1 MTRVNTRLSALKR
14 NPRRVAILAPLLL
27 LAIAT
32 LAVAQP
38 ASSPNADSSAA
49 QAPAQPPSSDP
60 NTSALTSTGG
70 IDFPTKYVFRGI
82 VQESDSK
89 MTLFPYGDVG
99 LALHSGNGTIKSV
112 SANFGIWNA
121 LMTGSSGSNGPT
133 GKLHYEDD
141 FYATLGLGFARG
153 FSLATT
159 YTAYTSPNNSFN
171 TVHELSFKISKAHLL
186 APYGLV
192 AFELDGQADSGTNE
206 GTYLELGVGPSWAL
220 PGGKVTLGVPVKVGL
235 SLNDYYEAADG
246 DKKFGFFDVGAL
258 LTVPFTS
265 STSRFGAWN
274 VHGGVDVYTFGD
286 RTREFNNGDRNKV
299 VGSFGIGVVY

>member
-1 MTRVNTRLSALKR
+1 MTRVSTRVPVAVFATVLVLSIAS
-14 NPRRVAILAPLLL
+14 LAG
-27 LAIAT
+27 
-32 LAVAQP
+32 AQS
-38 ASSPNADSSAA
+38 ASSPSADSSAA
-49 QAPAQPPSSDP
+49 QPQSPAPPPPSDP

-82 VQESDSK
+82 VQEADSK
-89 MTLFPYGDVG
+89 LTLFPYGDVG
-99 LALHSGNGTIKSV
+99 LALHSGEGAIKTV

-121 LMTGSSGSNGPT
+121 LMTGSSGSNGPN
-133 GKLHYEDD
+133 GKIHYEDD

-159 YTAYTSPNNSFN
+159 YTAYTSPNGAFS
-171 TVHELSFKISKAHLL
+171 TVHELAFKLSKSHLL

-192 AFELDGQADSGTNE
+192 AFELAGQADAGANE

-220 PGGKVTLGVPVKVGL
+220 PGGKVTVAVPVKLGL

-265 STSRFGAWN
+265 STSRFGSWN
-274 VHGGVDVYTFGD
+274 VHGGVDVYTFGA
-286 RTREFNNGDRNKV
+286 RTREFNSGDRNKV